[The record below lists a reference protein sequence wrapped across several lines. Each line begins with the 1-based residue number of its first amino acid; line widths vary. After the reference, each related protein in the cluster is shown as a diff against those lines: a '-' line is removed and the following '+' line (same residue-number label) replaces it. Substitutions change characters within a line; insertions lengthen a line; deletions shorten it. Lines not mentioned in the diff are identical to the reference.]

1 MPLCLDHEASSV
13 GKFWIRKRKLLDGRG
28 IEVKRQPSVEGHQ
41 SRLFGCAEFDNY
53 EGLGALSHLVSQGE
67 DSAPAVEFI
76 ETLKVP
82 LCS

>member
-13 GKFWIRKRKLLDGRG
+13 GKFGIRKRKLPSGRE
-28 IEVKRQPSVEGHQ
+28 IEVTKQPSVEGHQ

-53 EGLGALSHLVSQGE
+53 EGLGASSHLVSQGE
-67 DSAPAVEFI
+67 DSAPSVEFI
-76 ETLKVP
+76 ETLKEP